1 MSIVFDISGLAI
13 PILILCGIGLIWIG
27 IQFYKM
33 IKEIWG
39 KK

>member
-13 PILILCGIGLIWIG
+13 PILALCVIGLIWIV
-27 IQFYKM
+27 IEFYKM

>member
-1 MSIVFDISGLAI
+1 MRAI
-13 PILILCGIGLIWIG
+13 PLDAMERVALCVIGLIWIV
-27 IQFYKM
+27 IEFYKM